1 MSGFYEKM
9 LFEMELRG
17 YSPQTQKHYLN
28 HIRLLEKYA
37 GKPPDQITSEE
48 IKLFLHYRIK
58 KGISYSNVDI
68 SCNAFK
74 LMFNSV
80 LSRNFSD
87 NVIIRPKK
95 HKKLPYVL
103 SKDEILSIL
112 DHISYL
118 KHKTILL
125 TVYSSGLRIS
135 EVLNLSCSDID
146 SKNMLIRVRDGK
158 GGKDRFTILG
168 KENLVMLRRYWSV
181 FKPNHLLFPGK
192 YPDKPLA
199 PRNIQQVFKIA
210 KS

>member
-28 HIRLLEKYA
+28 HVRLLEKYA
-37 GKPPDQITSEE
+37 GKPPDQITPEE

-135 EVLNLSCSDID
+135 EYYTGKRKSCYFAVIALSLNQIIFFSLVNTLINPLHPEIFSRFLKSLRKKPVFLNLF
-146 SKNMLIRVRDGK
+146 L
-158 GGKDRFTILG
+158 FILF
-168 KENLVMLRRYWSV
+168 VIA
-181 FKPNHLLFPGK
+181 LL
-192 YPDKPLA
+192 LTC
-199 PRNIQQVFKIA
+199 
-210 KS
+210 